1 MTFTAYRALFEDKP
15 LVVSPAGGEDQ
26 ILNGTPLVEVT
37 IGQDSISVNIL
48 DSTPSPVLRRAAMVY
63 EVVDIPGGDYLNVRS
78 GPGSTYPI
86 IGRLAPGTG
95 DISSTA
101 AGVKNGETTW
111 LVRRGTHITAG
122 ESPALLNRER
132 TRSTE

>member
-1 MTFTAYRALFEDKP
+1 M
-15 LVVSPAGGEDQ
+15 
-26 ILNGTPLVEVT
+26 LNGTPLVEVT

-78 GPGSTYPI
+78 GAGSTYPI

-111 LVRRGTHITAG
+111 LCISVGELSGWVNSDFLKPAG
-122 ESPALLNRER
+122 RKCDTPPQN
-132 TRSTE
+132 